1 MANGQSAAAAAANIF
16 KVPELKEKIL
26 FTLLCL
32 AIYRL
37 GSHIT
42 TPGVDVVAL
51 QTLAG
56 QLQGTIFG
64 IYDLFVGGGLQR
76 ATILA
81 LGIMPYI
88 SASILFQL
96 LATVVPTVEKL
107 QKEGEEG
114 RKKIIQLCKT
124 NKISVYEKNFIV
136 DDILNADEA
145 FVTGTFS
152 GVIPV
157 IFLDKKMINNGKR
170 GKMTKR
176 LFDLYKSEINKLY
189 PSK

>member
-96 LATVVPTVEKL
+96 LATVVPTVE
-107 QKEGEEG
+107 
-114 RKKIIQLCKT
+114 
-124 NKISVYEKNFIV
+124 
-136 DDILNADEA
+136 
-145 FVTGTFS
+145 
-152 GVIPV
+152 
-157 IFLDKKMINNGKR
+157 
-170 GKMTKR
+170 
-176 LFDLYKSEINKLY
+176 
-189 PSK
+189 